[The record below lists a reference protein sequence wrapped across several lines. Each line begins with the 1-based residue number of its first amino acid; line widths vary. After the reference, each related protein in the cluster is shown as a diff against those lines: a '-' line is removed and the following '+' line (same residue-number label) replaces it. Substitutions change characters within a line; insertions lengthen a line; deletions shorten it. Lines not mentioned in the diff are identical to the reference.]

1 MPLSETLWC
10 RSRKLFFY
18 SFIHLFIFLITGKGG
33 THFIFLLS
41 LCLPP
46 TTDPA
51 ALIVSIQIRLEAP
64 AGPGLNSLPSGDF
77 RRGSW
82 RLSSECL
89 SKTLAHHHSENT
101 LRPVLSKCCF
111 KKIMLIFAG
120 KVQMRG
126 QQEAA
131 TSGLL
136 NMSFDYFIITQP
148 LVIKPKQISVLMIFF
163 FMINTHNI

>member
-1 MPLSETLWC
+1 MMLLEKTIFS
-10 RSRKLFFY
+10 FIY
-18 SFIHLFIFLITGKGG
+18 SFIYFLITGKGEM
-33 THFIFLLS
+33 HFIFSLS

-46 TTDPA
+46 TADPA
-51 ALIVSIQIRLEAP
+51 ALIVSIQIRFKTP

-77 RRGSW
+77 RRGSR

-101 LRPVLSKCCF
+101 LRPVMSERCF
-111 KKIMLIFAG
+111 EKIMLIFEG
-120 KVQMRG
+120 KIQTQG

-148 LVIKPKQISVLMIFF
+148 PVV
-163 FMINTHNI
+163 